1 MSYTVDSS
9 NNVVKQDANT
19 TDVDLSGLTGLVDS
33 SGNSVVTVAGG
44 DQSGLAG
51 TQKLYTLLHP
61 YVFDIRGTQTIT
73 PDAEQLFI
81 ENTDQRDNYQ
91 DFKIN
96 STGSLFV
103 AGEIVASYGTYYS
116 PATWLRISRQ
126 SNDTFRPTKS
136 CFYVDATGSLDWR
149 GGVAE
154 GAAVFTIAGNGN
166 WFAPA
171 VRFIHA
177 TWFGLSGNMFQ
188 IAWDRKTY
196 IPTSLTVIGNRYV
209 DARSNQNTFG
219 FKSIN
224 SLVEGSNG
232 QTYENYSGITEYATW
247 TRNGAVRTFLNSDF
261 GMNLP
266 VHIFTG
272 NRAQVG
278 GQISIQK
285 SVDLNVVD
293 IQRSPLSDVKVV
305 VKTYDDGGRINY
317 PALITA
323 SSDEI
328 NRFTNQVAVSDITH
342 TTDSSGEFSFINL
355 LKEHT
360 ARYNLTSF
368 VTNPDESSGNFSAGD
383 QINVTSSNPTRV
395 DGEFLYH
402 DTTTNEVFFRR
413 TRNVAL
419 WSNFDRMANLSQT
432 GEAVWFG
439 SGFINQNLTN
449 AVTRFTKG
457 ADDDSPLGDV
467 LTYAYGKQ
475 ITTTELN
482 YGGLDV
488 LNETVFMLDNPF
500 TSETDASVVAG
511 YTTLENVNKLFDFT
525 ALRLY
530 NFYTGQLALIAN
542 FVDGY
547 LDFGSKSLV
556 LDGTATAALTS
567 SGGTYTIGV
576 GTLERFVGNLKAAN
590 ITLINGATTSGLLNS
605 GGVVTYPDRLIR
617 LNNLVVGSRVYVY
630 DLTNNVVLFN
640 TVATT
645 STSDNYI
652 ASDGTDVQLM
662 VKVRNG
668 SNVVKYKQFRT
679 EATLVASGVNI
690 QINQPLD
697 Q

>member
-9 NNVVKQDANT
+9 NNVVEQDANT

-61 YVFDIRGTQTIT
+61 YVFDIKGTQTIT
-73 PDAEQLFI
+73 PDEEQLFI

-96 STGSLFV
+96 SGGSLFV
-103 AGEIVASYGTYYS
+103 AGETVASFGTFYS
-116 PATWLRISRQ
+116 PSTWLRINRQ
-126 SNDTFRPTKS
+126 SNDTFRSTKA
-136 CFYVDATGSLDWR
+136 CFFVDANGGLDWR
-149 GGVAE
+149 GGVAQ
-154 GAAVFTIAGNGN
+154 GAAVFAITGNGS

-171 VRFIHA
+171 VRFLHA
-177 TWFGLSGNMFQ
+177 TWFGLSSNMFQ

-209 DARSNQNTFG
+209 DGRSNQNTFG

-224 SLVEGSNG
+224 SLVEGAHG
-232 QTYENYSGITEYATW
+232 QTYTNYSGISAVGTW
-247 TRNGAVRTFLNSDF
+247 TRNGSVRTFLNSDY

-266 VHIFTG
+266 VSIFTS

-278 GQISIQK
+278 GQIRLQK
-285 SVDLNVVD
+285 SVDLKIVD

-317 PALITA
+317 PALPTA
-323 SSDEI
+323 SPNEI

-342 TTDSSGEFSFINL
+342 TTDSSGEFSFTNL

-360 ARYNLTSF
+360 ARQNLTSF
-368 VTNPDESSGNFSAGD
+368 VSNPEDFSGNFSAGD
-383 QINVTSSNPTRV
+383 LINVTSSNPTRN

-413 TRNVAL
+413 TRNVVL
-419 WSNFDRMANLSQT
+419 WSTFDRMANLTQT
-432 GEAVWFG
+432 GEAVW
-439 SGFINQNLTN
+439 SGGHINQNVTN

-457 ADDDSPLGDV
+457 GDDDSPLGDV

-475 ITTTELN
+475 ITSTELN
-482 YGGLDV
+482 YDGLDV

-511 YTTLENVNKLFDFT
+511 YTTLENVNKLFDLT

-530 NFYTGQLALIAN
+530 LGYVGQLALTAN

-547 LDFGSKSLV
+547 LDFGIRSLV
-556 LDGTATAALTS
+556 LDGTATDVLTS
-567 SGGTYTIGV
+567 SGDTLTIGV
-576 GTLERFVGNLKAAN
+576 GTLERFVGNLKAEN

-630 DLTNNVVLFN
+630 DLTNNAVLFN